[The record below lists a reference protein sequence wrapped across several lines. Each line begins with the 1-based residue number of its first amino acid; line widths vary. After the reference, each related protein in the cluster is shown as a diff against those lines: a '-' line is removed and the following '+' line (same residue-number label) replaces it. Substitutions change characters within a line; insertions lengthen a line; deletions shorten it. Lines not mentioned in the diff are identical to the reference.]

1 MNATTAALCTK
12 PALGLAL
19 YFLTLCANNQALHNV
34 FIDLGRTGEVAVQ
47 KVAAPMDE
55 AYNLIAWR
63 VPALDSGVYDKKL
76 DFACGHPESLLSL
89 TLTTSRENESAVESR
104 SFDAICPP
112 RRGEDPSLV
121 YLGQMRLKRGVSKLV
136 IENNR
141 SIALPANGRVQVLL
155 VGTGVSG

>member
-1 MNATTAALCTK
+1 MNATTAALCAK
-12 PALGLAL
+12 PAWGLAL
-19 YFLTLCANNQALHNV
+19 YFLTLCANNQALHDV

-55 AYNLIAWR
+55 AYDLIAWR
-63 VPALDSGVYDKKL
+63 VPALDPGGYDNKL
-76 DFACGHPESLLSL
+76 DFACGHPESPLSL
-89 TLTTSRENESAVESR
+89 TLNISRENEPAVESR
-104 SFDAICPP
+104 TFDAICPA
-112 RRGEDPSLV
+112 RQGEDPSLV
-121 YLGQMRLKRGVSKLV
+121 HLGRMRLKRGPFKLV

>member
-34 FIDLGRTGEVAVQ
+34 FIDLGHAGEVAVQ

-55 AYNLIAWR
+55 TYNLMVWR
-63 VPALDSGVYDKKL
+63 VPALGSGGYDNKL
-76 DFACGHPESLLSL
+76 DFACGHPETPLSL
-89 TLTTSRENESAVESR
+89 TLTILRENESAVESR
-104 SFDAICPP
+104 TFDATCPP
-112 RRGEDPSLV
+112 SPGEDPSLV
-121 YLGQMRLKRGVSKLV
+121 HLGQMHLKHGAFNLL

-141 SIALPANGRVQVLL
+141 SMVLPSNGRVQVLL